1 KARRQIL
8 DGLRGLPARRD
19 RLELSFSNVFR
30 DRGLQAAETEVG
42 HDAAEALVNL
52 YLRRDDRRQHLPTVA
67 HDGRGGLVAGA
78 FDAEH
83 EHCNYELNRAER
95 PSLKKH

>member
-1 KARRQIL
+1 MLARS
-8 DGLRGLPARRD
+8 
-19 RLELSFSNVFR
+19 EF
-30 DRGLQAAETEVG
+30 G

-52 YLRRDDRRQHLPTVA
+52 YLRRDDRRQHLSTVA

-83 EHCNYELNRAER
+83 
-95 PSLKKH
+95 